1 MSATFTTSDGT
12 SIAYTHRPAPKPGA
26 PRIALVH
33 SLALDRGLWDGVVE
47 RLEAEAEILTYDC
60 RGHGLSDRRLP
71 RAESRGAGS
80 YTAQLFARDLSE
92 LFDRVGWQSAAVA
105 GCSMGGNVAQAF
117 AAEHPGRASALGL
130 IDTTAWYGADAPA
143 KFKERADAARVQGM
157 HGLVDF
163 QLTRWFSDE
172 FRASHPEV
180 VKRTAGVY
188 TANDVDCYAASC
200 ALLGAVDMRPYL
212 ESFRMPVAI
221 VLGEEDYAT
230 PFSMARQLQEAIPQ
244 STLTIVPLARHLTP
258 IERPEE
264 IASELR
270 GLLARRVA
278 WA

>member
-1 MSATFTTSDGT
+1 MNDTFNTSDGT
-12 SIAYTHRPAPKPGA
+12 SIAYTHRRAPKPGA

-33 SLALDRGLWDGVVE
+33 SLALDRRLWDGVVE
-47 RLEAEAEILTYDC
+47 RLEAEAEVLTYDC
-60 RGHGLSDRRLP
+60 RGHGLSDRR
-71 RAESRGAGS
+71 AGS

-143 KFKERADAARVQGM
+143 RFKERADAARVQGM

-163 QLTRWFSDE
+163 QLIRWFSDE

-180 VKRTAGVY
+180 VKRTADVF
-188 TANDVDCYAASC
+188 TANDVDCYAAGC
-200 ALLGAVDMRPYL
+200 ALLGSVDMRPYL

-230 PFSMARQLQEAIPQ
+230 PFSMARQLHEAIAQ

-258 IERPEE
+258 IEHPER

>member
-1 MSATFTTSDGT
+1 MSETFTTSDGT
-12 SIAYTHRPAPKPGA
+12 SIAYTQRPAPKPGA

-60 RGHGLSDRRLP
+60 RGHGLSDRRLH

-117 AAEHPGRASALGL
+117 AAEHPGRVSALGL

-163 QLTRWFSDE
+163 QLIRWFSDE

-180 VKRTAGVY
+180 VKRTADVF

-221 VLGEEDYAT
+221 VMGEEDYAT
-230 PFSMARQLQEAIPQ
+230 PFSMARQLHEGIPQ

-258 IERPEE
+258 IEQPGQ
-264 IASELR
+264 IASALR
-270 GLLARRVA
+270 GLLMRRVA